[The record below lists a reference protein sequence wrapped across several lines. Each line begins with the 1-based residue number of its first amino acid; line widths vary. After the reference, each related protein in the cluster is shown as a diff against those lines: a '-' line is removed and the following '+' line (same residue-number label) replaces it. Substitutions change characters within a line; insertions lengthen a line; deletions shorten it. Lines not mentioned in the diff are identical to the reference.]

1 MKNFWNNLSIIRK
14 VSLGFVLLVI
24 MLLFTNFMSLQTG
37 NELESSMSDV
47 TEQATPLVLQTSK
60 AAVALLQADNDLK
73 YFLLNDKPE
82 DLSAL
87 LTQFQQRQQVFQ
99 AELNQLSQM
108 AQGQTSLANQIAGI
122 AEQEQLYFA
131 TASEV
136 MPKWIDFVKQRAQFN
151 LQKSQFAVMTPNLK
165 QKIVS
170 LAKDDPSAAFT
181 ADTLVSKI
189 SILELST
196 NDALNQEDPGKV
208 KSTLRR
214 NKLQIRSIE
223 NAAKTLASGNP
234 DFNAQAGEL
243 VAQLVK
249 DTTDPKSG
257 LLADYQQL
265 MVTQTNIITQVQQS
279 KEQVDQAINML
290 IEINT
295 SAEGIVARAVQS
307 TKNALSTS
315 RSNLIVVA
323 IVSLLVAFIV
333 AFSVAVSIRKPLQSI
348 LKVLTAVTNGDMTQ
362 QVSYS
367 SKNEFGQLAEQVN
380 TLVKQMHSI
389 LSELAEASHKLS
401 DLAKLNQSTM
411 DKSKHELDNQRHET
425 ASVAA
430 AMTEME
436 QSVREVANAAHSTLE
451 QVNQVEQASNT
462 GREVMAHN
470 ISTTHQLSSKLQN
483 SSTVI
488 AEVGDLSN
496 NIGGI
501 LDVIRGIAAQT
512 NLLALNAAIE
522 AARAGEQGRGFA
534 VVADEVRDLAQKTT
548 NSTTEIQSMI
558 ENLQASAAKAVE
570 VMSECSEEMEA
581 SIAQSSDANGA
592 MEEIQGIITLISD
605 MSSQIAA
612 AAEQQQATSAEIAN
626 NLNRISDISDVN
638 YQGIEELASTG
649 HVLEDLANNQDKLVT
664 RFKL

>member
-1 MKNFWNNLSIIRK
+1 
-14 VSLGFVLLVI
+14 
-24 MLLFTNFMSLQTG
+24 
-37 NELESSMSDV
+37 MSDV
-47 TEQATPLVLQTSK
+47 TEKATPLVLQTSK
-60 AAVALLQADNDLK
+60 AAVALLQVDNDLK
-73 YFLLNDKPE
+73 YFLLKDKADE
-82 DLSAL
+82 LDAL
-87 LTQFQQRQQVFQ
+87 LNQFQQGQQKFQ
-99 AELNQLSQM
+99 AELNELSQM
-108 AQGQTSLANQIAGI
+108 AQGQTSLSSQIAGI
-122 AEQEQLYFA
+122 SEQEQSYFA
-131 TASEV
+131 TANEV
-136 MPKWIDFVKQRAQFN
+136 MPKWIDFVNQREKFSQ
-151 LQKSQFAVMTPNLK
+151 QKSQFAVMTPNLK

-196 NDALNQEDPGKV
+196 NDALNQEDPAKV

-214 NKLQIRSIE
+214 NKLQIRSIQ
-223 NAAKTLASGNP
+223 NAAKTLAKANP
-234 DFNAQAGEL
+234 DFNSQAGEL
-243 VAQLVK
+243 VTQLVK

-257 LLADYQQL
+257 LLADYQKL
-265 MVTQTNIITQVQQS
+265 MITQASVLSQVEQS

-290 IEINT
+290 IEINN
-295 SAEGIVARAVQS
+295 SAENVVARAVQN
-307 TKNALSTS
+307 TKDALSTS
-315 RSNLIVVA
+315 RSNLIIVA
-323 IVSLLVAFIV
+323 VISLLVAFVV

-348 LKVLTAVTNGDMTQ
+348 LQVLTAVTEGDMTQ
-362 QVSYS
+362 QVSYR

-380 TLVKQMHSI
+380 TLVKQMRSI
-389 LSELAEASHKLS
+389 LSELAEASHKLTE
-401 DLAKLNQSTM
+401 LAKLNQSTM

-451 QVNQVEQASNT
+451 QVNQVEHASNT

-470 ISTTHQLSSKLQN
+470 ISTTHQLSSKIQD

-548 NSTTEIQSMI
+548 NSTTEIQTMI

-570 VMSECSEEMEA
+570 VMSECSHEMEA
-581 SIAQSSDANGA
+581 SIAQSSEANGA

-612 AAEQQQATSAEIAN
+612 AAEEQQATSAEIAN

-649 HVLEDLANNQDKLVT
+649 HVLEDLANNQDQLVT

>member
-14 VSLGFVLLVI
+14 VSLGFVLLVL

-37 NELESSMSDV
+37 NKLESLMADV
-47 TEQATPLVLQTSK
+47 TERATPLVLQTSK
-60 AAVALLQADNDLK
+60 TAVALLQADNDLK
-73 YFLLNDKPE
+73 YFLLNNQPAQLNELMAK
-82 DLSAL
+82 
-87 LTQFQQRQQVFQ
+87 FQQEQQTFET
-99 AELNQLSQM
+99 ELQQLSEM
-108 AQGQTSLANQIAGI
+108 AQAQPALRDQIDTI
-122 AEQEQLYFA
+122 TEQEKRYFS
-131 TASEV
+131 TANDV
-136 MPKWIDFVKQRAQFN
+136 MPQWIKFVEQRDKFIS
-151 LQKSQFAVMTPNLK
+151 QKSQFSVMTPNLK
-165 QKIVS
+165 QKIIN

-214 NKLQIRSIE
+214 NKMQIRSIE
-223 NAAKTLASGNP
+223 SAAKTLAKANP
-234 DFNAQAGEL
+234 EFTSQAADL
-243 VAQLVK
+243 VTQLLK
-249 DTTDPKSG
+249 DTADPKAG
-257 LLADYQQL
+257 LLADYQAL
-265 MVTQTNIITQVQQS
+265 MVTQTNIIAQVKQTE
-279 KEQVDQAINML
+279 EQVDQAINLL
-290 IEINT
+290 IQINN
-295 SAEGIVARAVQS
+295 SAETVVTNAVQN
-307 TKNALSTS
+307 TKAALTTS
-315 RSNLIVVA
+315 RSNLILVA
-323 IVSLLVAFIV
+323 IISLLVAFIV
-333 AFSVAVSIRKPLQSI
+333 AYSVAISIRKPLQAI
-348 LKVLTAVTNGDMTQ
+348 LNVLTAVTDGDMTQ
-362 QVSYS
+362 QVRYS
-367 SKNEFGQLAEQVN
+367 SKNEFGQLATQVN
-380 TLVKQMHSI
+380 TLVKQMRSI

-430 AMTEME
+430 AMTQME
-436 QSVREVANAAHSTLE
+436 QSVREVANAANSTLE

-470 ISTTHQLSSKLQN
+470 ISTTHQLSSKIQN

-488 AEVGDLSN
+488 AKVGSLSN
-496 NIGGI
+496 NIGSI

-534 VVADEVRDLAQKTT
+534 VVADEVRVLAQKTT

-558 ENLQASAAKAVE
+558 ENLQASANEAVK
-570 VMSECSEEMEA
+570 VMSECSSEMEA
-581 SIAQSSDANGA
+581 SINQSSEANAA
-592 MEEIQGIITLISD
+592 MEEIQGIIMLISD

-612 AAEQQQATSAEIAN
+612 AAEEQQATSAEIAN

-649 HVLEDLANNQDKLVT
+649 HVLEDLAANQDSLVS

>member
-14 VSLGFVLLVI
+14 VGLGFVLLVI

-37 NELESSMSDV
+37 NKLESAMADV
-47 TEQATPLVLQTSK
+47 TERATPLVLQTSK

-73 YFLLNDKPE
+73 YFLLSDKPE
-82 DLSAL
+82 ELNEL
-87 LTQFQQRQQVFQ
+87 VTRFKEKQQRFES
-99 AELNQLSQM
+99 ELNQLAQM
-108 AQGQTSLANQIAGI
+108 AQGQSGLSAQVASIT
-122 AEQEQLYFA
+122 EQELLYFS
-131 TASEV
+131 TANDV
-136 MPKWIDFVKQRAQFN
+136 MPVWIDFVKQRAKFTS
-151 LQKSQFAVMTPNLK
+151 QKSQFAVMTPNLK
-165 QKIVS
+165 QKILS
-170 LAKDDPSAAFT
+170 LTKDDPSAAAT
-181 ADTLVSKI
+181 ADAMVSKI
-189 SILELST
+189 SLLELST

-214 NKLQIRSIE
+214 NKFQIRSIE
-223 NAAKTLASGNP
+223 NAAKPLAKMNP
-234 DFNAQAGEL
+234 EFAGQAADL

-257 LLADYQQL
+257 LLADYQKL
-265 MVTQTNIITQVQQS
+265 MITQANIITQVQQS
-279 KEQVDQAINML
+279 AEQVNQAINML
-290 IEINT
+290 IEINN
-295 SAEGIVARAVQS
+295 SAETVVASAVQNTKS
-307 TKNALSTS
+307 TLMTS
-315 RSNLIVVA
+315 RSNLIIVA
-323 IVSLLVAFIV
+323 VISLLVAFVV
-333 AFSVAVSIRKPLQSI
+333 AFSVAVSIRKPLQAI
-348 LKVLTAVTNGDMTQ
+348 LNVLTAVTDGDMTQ
-362 QVSYS
+362 QVGYKSN
-367 SKNEFGQLAEQVN
+367 NEFGQLAGQVN
-380 TLVKQMHSI
+380 ILVKQMRAI
-389 LSELAEASHKLS
+389 LTELAEASHKLS

-436 QSVREVANAAHSTLE
+436 QSVREVANAAHSTLD
-451 QVNQVEQASNT
+451 QVNHVEQASNT

-470 ISTTHQLSSKLQN
+470 ISTTHQLSSRIQN
-483 SSTVI
+483 SSAVI
-488 AEVGDLSN
+488 AEVGNLSN

-558 ENLQASAAKAVE
+558 ENLQASAQKAVD
-570 VMSECSEEMEA
+570 VMAECSTEMEA

-592 MEEIQGIITLISD
+592 MEEIQGIVTLISD

-649 HVLEDLANNQDKLVT
+649 HVLEDLAANQDKLVA

>member
-14 VSLGFVLLVI
+14 VSLGFVLLVL

-37 NELESSMSDV
+37 NKLESAMADV
-47 TEQATPLVLQTSK
+47 TERATPLVLQTSK
-60 AAVALLQADNDLK
+60 TAVALLQADNDLK
-73 YFLLNDKPE
+73 YFLLSDKPE
-82 DLSAL
+82 ELSNL
-87 LTQFQQRQQVFQ
+87 VTRFKEKQQSFES
-99 AELNQLSQM
+99 ELNQLAQM
-108 AQGQTSLANQIAGI
+108 AQGQGGLSGQVASIT
-122 AEQEQLYFA
+122 EQEVLYFA
-131 TASEV
+131 TANDV
-136 MPKWIDFVKQRAQFN
+136 MPLWIDFVTQRAKFTS
-151 LQKSQFAVMTPNLK
+151 LKSQFAVMTPNLK

-170 LAKDDPSAAFT
+170 LAKDDPSAAAT
-181 ADTLVSKI
+181 ADAMVSKI
-189 SILELST
+189 SLLELST
-196 NDALNQEDPGKV
+196 NDALNQEDPAKV

-214 NKLQIRSIE
+214 NKFQIRSIE
-223 NAAKTLASGNP
+223 NAAKTLAKINPEFSG
-234 DFNAQAGEL
+234 QAADL

-257 LLADYQQL
+257 LLADYQKL
-265 MVTQTNIITQVQQS
+265 MITQEGIITQVQQS
-279 KEQVDQAINML
+279 AEQVNQAINML
-290 IEINT
+290 IEINN
-295 SAEGIVARAVQS
+295 SAEAVVSSAVQNTKS
-307 TKNALSTS
+307 TLITS

-323 IVSLLVAFIV
+323 VISLIVAFVV
-333 AFSVAVSIRKPLQSI
+333 AFSVAVSIRKPLQAI
-348 LKVLTAVTNGDMTQ
+348 LNVLTAVTDGDMTQ
-362 QVSYS
+362 QVGYKSN
-367 SKNEFGQLAEQVN
+367 NEFGQLAEQVN
-380 TLVKQMHSI
+380 ILVKQMRAI

-451 QVNQVEQASNT
+451 QVNHVEQASNT

-470 ISTTHQLSSKLQN
+470 ISTTHQLSSKIQN

-488 AEVGDLSN
+488 AEVGNLSN

-558 ENLQASAAKAVE
+558 ENLQTSAKKAVD
-570 VMSECSEEMEA
+570 VMAECSTEMEA

-649 HVLEDLANNQDKLVT
+649 HVLEDLAANQDKLVT

>member
-37 NELESSMSDV
+37 NKLESSMSDV
-47 TEQATPLVLQTSK
+47 TEKATPLVLQTSK
-60 AAVALLQADNDLK
+60 AAVALLQVDNDLK

-82 DLSAL
+82 ELDAL
-87 LTQFQQRQQVFQ
+87 LTQFQQGQQNFQ
-99 AELNQLSQM
+99 AELNELSQM
-108 AQGQTSLANQIAGI
+108 AQGQTSLSSQIASI
-122 AEQEQLYFA
+122 SEQEQLYFA
-131 TASEV
+131 TANEV
-136 MPKWIDFVKQRAQFN
+136 MPKWIDFVNQRAKFN

-170 LAKDDPSAAFT
+170 LSKDDPSAAFT

-223 NAAKTLASGNP
+223 NAAKTLASNNP
-234 DFNAQAGEL
+234 DFNSQAGEL
-243 VAQLVK
+243 VVQLVK

-265 MVTQTNIITQVQQS
+265 MVTQASIISQVQQS

-290 IEINT
+290 IEINS
-295 SAEGIVARAVQS
+295 SAEGIVSRAVQN
-307 TKNALSTS
+307 TKNALTTS
-315 RSNLIVVA
+315 RSNLIIVA
-323 IVSLLVAFIV
+323 VISLLVAFIV

-348 LKVLTAVTNGDMTQ
+348 LKVLTAVTDGDMTQ
-362 QVSYS
+362 QVAYS

-380 TLVKQMHSI
+380 ILVKQMRSI
-389 LSELAEASHKLS
+389 LSELAEASHKLTN
-401 DLAKLNQSTM
+401 LAKLNQSTM

-470 ISTTHQLSSKLQN
+470 ISTTHQLSSKIQD

-488 AEVGDLSN
+488 AEVGNLSN

-570 VMSECSEEMEA
+570 VMSECSTEMEA

-612 AAEQQQATSAEIAN
+612 AAEEQQATSAEIAN

-649 HVLEDLANNQDKLVT
+649 HVLEELANNQDKLVT

>member
-37 NELESSMSDV
+37 NKLESSMSDV
-47 TEQATPLVLQTSK
+47 TEKATPLVLQTSK
-60 AAVALLQADNDLK
+60 AAVALLQVDNDLK

-82 DLSAL
+82 ELDAL
-87 LTQFQQRQQVFQ
+87 LTQFQQGQQNFQ
-99 AELNQLSQM
+99 AELNELSQM
-108 AQGQTSLANQIAGI
+108 AQGQTSLSSQIASI
-122 AEQEQLYFA
+122 SEQEQLYFA
-131 TASEV
+131 TANEV
-136 MPKWIDFVKQRAQFN
+136 MPKWIDFVNQRAKFN

-170 LAKDDPSAAFT
+170 LSKDDPSAAFT

-223 NAAKTLASGNP
+223 NAAKTLASNNP
-234 DFNAQAGEL
+234 DFNSQAGEL

-265 MVTQTNIITQVQQS
+265 MVTQASIISQVQQS

-290 IEINT
+290 IEINS
-295 SAEGIVARAVQS
+295 SAEGIVSRAVQN
-307 TKNALSTS
+307 TKNALTTS
-315 RSNLIVVA
+315 RSNLIIVA
-323 IVSLLVAFIV
+323 VISLLVAFIV

-348 LKVLTAVTNGDMTQ
+348 LKVLTAVTDGDMTQ
-362 QVSYS
+362 QVAYS

-380 TLVKQMHSI
+380 ILVKQMRSI
-389 LSELAEASHKLS
+389 LSELAEASHKLTN
-401 DLAKLNQSTM
+401 LAKLNQSTM

-470 ISTTHQLSSKLQN
+470 ISTTHQLSSKIQD

-488 AEVGDLSN
+488 AEVGNLSN

-570 VMSECSEEMEA
+570 VMSECSTEMEA

-612 AAEQQQATSAEIAN
+612 AAEEQQATSAEIAN

-649 HVLEDLANNQDKLVT
+649 HVLEELANNQDKLVT